1 MIDLGKRVMVVIHHA
16 PFLDQLLSMIGYGQ
30 LGAKNNCQSSA
41 IARQKAKRGRFF
53 LFVFVCTFL
62 RRFPV
67 KLFILIVRLVCVR
80 VHMDRCNNELRGK
93 ASTES
98 RVSEEQGSSTT
109 SPSEGRHADGTSGS
123 SVLVMGST
131 DSAGSAHSGGPS
143 CGLVSSLFPS
153 SCRGRAE
160 AFARRLHR
168 RLTSLGGED
177 ASQRNEDSTKPKE
190 TSWLRSSSNAKT
202 MVNNASSNH
211 VLQHQPR
218 HNPNTDLSYDFD
230 LDFEDGLSSP
240 AEEATAA
247 EVADVFVN
255 PEVLKNHH
263 DLRRSSPNGS
273 KATFSSLDS
282 ESGYVYASPLMERSL
297 DSDSSDIFFDPESSD
312 VEKPKN
318 EVFFDPITTSDSE
331 MTTSNLSNG
340 CEPTKMKNMHRR
352 ALETKAERFED
363 TSESSSSMLRNS
375 FSNEELQSN
384 DLMCNSK
391 DSNER
396 SSLETTSLSHESLWS
411 TFDESTMSLQ
421 DESPSRISPG
431 LNALPNRL
439 PKSHSDSEIPVHGPR
454 LVISLELDRNGEK
467 IEQTVDEV
475 DFVNGISEN
484 GKLENIKNVRNLE
497 VKEESPESSD
507 NSNEEDLPYDE
518 ETPKT
523 TVPQSNDVH
532 SLKVEEI
539 VTNEPEDGST
549 YSSMISI
556 PGALTL
562 ECPTGERITEV
573 TMKNEVQLQIE
584 NGSVLNS
591 NDEDK
596 MCLLL
601 KKLATDSTVKD
612 DTQEPTQKPQEDGIE
627 EEEEEVRPQKIR
639 RSSSLKT
646 GKTPPGTPGRKKIV
660 RFADVLGLDL
670 ADVRTFLDEIP
681 KIPNSAYSDLIYDD
695 IFQKDTSPIN
705 SIPNTWEDRYIE
717 SRRGSGCAVPS
728 RKLDRTLV
736 PLFQQPGGLPNFLD
750 LVRERRV
757 CLENVLVQDPISLC
771 IQGTVRVINLD
782 FHKSVHIRY
791 TLNSWKNF
799 SDLQAT
805 YVPNS
810 CDGFSDKFSFVLYC
824 HTLSVGQ
831 RLEFAVRFQC
841 KGEQYWDNNAGAN
854 YCFQCLPASSAIGY
868 IPITAQANQQHD
880 WSPMFY

>member
-1 MIDLGKRVMVVIHHA
+1 MISIVYILSEIIRRLCDRI
-16 PFLDQLLSMIGYGQ
+16 LLSCVKETRY
-30 LGAKNNCQSSA
+30 SSWV
-41 IARQKAKRGRFF
+41 KA
-53 LFVFVCTFL
+53 
-62 RRFPV
+62 
-67 KLFILIVRLVCVR
+67 
-80 VHMDRCNNELRGK
+80 N
-93 ASTES
+93 TES
-98 RVSEEQGSSTT
+98 RESEEQGSSTT

-168 RLTSLGGED
+168 RLTSLGSED
-177 ASQRNEDSTKPKE
+177 VSQRNKDPTNPKE
-190 TSWLRSSSNAKT
+190 TSWLRSSSTTKP
-202 MVNNASSNH
+202 MVNNASTNH

-218 HNPNTDLSYDFD
+218 HNPDTELCYDFD

-247 EVADVFVN
+247 EMADLVVN
-255 PEVLKNHH
+255 PEVLKNHR
-263 DLRRSSPNGS
+263 DLRHGSPNGS
-273 KATFSSLDS
+273 KTMYSSLDS
-282 ESGYVYASPLMERSL
+282 ESGYVYASPLMERSP
-297 DSDSSDIFFDPESSD
+297 DSDSSDIYFDPESSD
-312 VEKPKN
+312 VEKAKN
-318 EVFFDPITTSDSE
+318 EVYFDPVTTSDSE

-340 CEPTKMKNMHRR
+340 CEPTKMKNVSYRR
-352 ALETKAERFED
+352 RQETKMEQSED
-363 TSESSSSMLRNS
+363 TSESTSSIPRNS
-375 FSNEELQSN
+375 FSNEESQNNELI
-384 DLMCNSK
+384 CNSK

-421 DESPSRISPG
+421 DESPSRISSG
-431 LNALPNRL
+431 LTAFPNRL
-439 PKSHSDSEIPVHGPR
+439 PKSHSDSEIPTHGPM
-454 LVISLELDRNGEK
+454 LVISCELDRRDKVDQG
-467 IEQTVDEV
+467 VDEV
-475 DFVNGISEN
+475 DFVNGLSEN

-497 VKEESPESSD
+497 MKEESTDSSE
-507 NSNEEDLPYDE
+507 NTTEEELPYDE
-518 ETPKT
+518 EKPS
-523 TVPQSNDVH
+523 VSLVQQNNL
-532 SLKVEEI
+532 SLKVEENA
-539 VTNEPEDGST
+539 VETGNGST

-562 ECPTGERITEV
+562 EYPTGERVIEATV
-573 TMKNEVQLQIE
+573 KNEVQLQIE
-584 NGSVLNS
+584 NGSVANS
-591 NDEDK
+591 SDEDK

-601 KKLATDSTVKD
+601 KKLTTDSTAD
-612 DTQEPTQKPQEDGIE
+612 DVQEATQEPQGNIE
-627 EEEEEVRPQKIR
+627 EEEEEEGERPQKIR

-695 IFQKDTSPIN
+695 IFQKDSSPVT
-705 SIPNTWEDRYIE
+705 SIPNIWGDRYTD
-717 SRRGSGCAVPS
+717 SRRGSTYSLPS
-728 RKLDRTLV
+728 RKLDRTLM
-736 PLFQQPGGLPNFLD
+736 PLFQQPGGLPNFLE

-757 CLENVLVQDPISLC
+757 CLENVLVQDPISMC

-791 TLNSWKNF
+791 TLNSWRNF
-799 SDLQAT
+799 SDLQAI

-824 HTLSVGQ
+824 HTLPVGQ

-854 YCFQCLPASSAIGY
+854 YCFQCLPASSAIDY
-868 IPITAQANQQHD
+868 IPITAQENQHHE